1 MKSGGKS
8 APRPARRPPEKRT
21 WLRSQ
26 STVLV
31 LLLALLSTAPYVN
44 TLWNDFTLD
53 DHAIIVHNPVIR
65 DLTNAGQM
73 FATNYWSR
81 GRENPGEFS
90 DFGLYRPLTVL
101 TYALDYRFWQLN
113 PAGYH
118 LSNLV
123 LHAGTTILL
132 FFIGRHLLASLMG
145 GFAAAS
151 VFAVHPIHTEAVA
164 SIVGRA
170 ELLAAL
176 FFLLAFWFGGPFLTA
191 TERRTSRIRA
201 SRFAAYSGVV
211 ALFYLLG
218 LFSKETAVTL
228 PIVLLVYDWT
238 RQEDAPAAGKRD
250 AARTPSL
257 PITALRYGALGI
269 AALAYFAF
277 RSHAVLGFGE
287 WTGFSGVSAGERV
300 LTASR
305 VLMEYL
311 ALLVFPHT
319 LRAHYWKP
327 EVPIAQSPAEP
338 LVLLSLLLWIAL
350 GFLAFRSFRKA
361 RPLFF
366 SMAWFFITILP
377 VSNLLFAIG
386 VGKAE
391 RILYLPSV
399 GFCLLAGWL
408 YGWLEK
414 RMPTKGTLLL
424 VLLIPILSIF
434 AIRTYHRNRDWKDN
448 LTLGLATLKASP
460 TSPIFNSIVGV
471 EYANRGEPDKAIPFL
486 QEAIRQ
492 RPEWPGYYNNLGG
505 AYFRKGL
512 FDLAIEQYEQALRIN
527 PNDSMTHGNLG
538 AVYFKKNQIDEA
550 IKAFNLAL
558 QITPDYALARYNL
571 GNAYYRKG
579 LLDQAIEQ
587 YEQAI
592 RLNPNY
598 QPARNNLRRVLQ
610 ERSEFPRSSSPP

>member
-1 MKSGGKS
+1 
-8 APRPARRPPEKRT
+8 
-21 WLRSQ
+21 
-26 STVLV
+26 
-31 LLLALLSTAPYVN
+31 
-44 TLWNDFTLD
+44 
-53 DHAIIVHNPVIR
+53 
-65 DLTNAGQM
+65 
-73 FATNYWSR
+73 
-81 GRENPGEFS
+81 
-90 DFGLYRPLTVL
+90 
-101 TYALDYRFWQLN
+101 
-113 PAGYH
+113 
-118 LSNLV
+118 
-123 LHAGTTILL
+123 
-132 FFIGRHLLASLMG
+132 
-145 GFAAAS
+145 
-151 VFAVHPIHTEAVA
+151 
-164 SIVGRA
+164 
-170 ELLAAL
+170 
-176 FFLLAFWFGGPFLTA
+176 
-191 TERRTSRIRA
+191 
-201 SRFAAYSGVV
+201 
-211 ALFYLLG
+211 
-218 LFSKETAVTL
+218 
-228 PIVLLVYDWT
+228 
-238 RQEDAPAAGKRD
+238 
-250 AARTPSL
+250 
-257 PITALRYGALGI
+257 
-269 AALAYFAF
+269 
-277 RSHAVLGFGE
+277 
-287 WTGFSGVSAGERV
+287 
-300 LTASR
+300 
-305 VLMEYL
+305 MEYL

-338 LVLLSLLLWIAL
+338 LVLLSLLLWIGL
-350 GFLAFRSFRKA
+350 GILAFRSFRKA

-366 SMAWFFITILP
+366 SLAWFFITILP

-414 RMPTKGTLLL
+414 RMPTRGTLLL

-460 TSPIFNSIVGV
+460 TSPIFNGIVGV
-471 EYANRGEPDKAIPFL
+471 EYSNRGEPDRAIPFL

-558 QITPDYALARYNL
+558 QIAPDYALARYNL

-610 ERSEFPRSSSPP
+610 EKSEFPRSSGRP